1 MFFYRPHEGFYDS
14 MIELIRPFVHEDRSI
29 CVSTDQLLFRG
40 VNIKPGT
47 QIENHPGR
55 NLWVCQ
61 HIEGAKRYSKA
72 FDQSNQGNPVILE
85 FKPVREISLLGLH
98 LFGITQSLFN
108 NQIFK
113 GLPQIYQ
120 RDNLLLFLEE
130 ILSRQVD
137 GFYDFG
143 AEEILV
149 KADLVRLN
157 QILR

>member
-1 MFFYRPHEGFYDS
+1 MFLCHPHEGFYDS

-29 CVSTDQLLFRG
+29 IVSIDQILFRG
-40 VNIKPGT
+40 VNLQAGA
-47 QIENHPGR
+47 QIEMRPGR

-72 FDQSNQGNPVILE
+72 FDQSHRGNPVILE
-85 FKPVREISLLGLH
+85 FNPVRNISLLGLH

-108 NQIFK
+108 NNIIKCF
-113 GLPQIYQ
+113 PQDYQ
-120 RDNLLLFLEE
+120 RDHLLALLENVFSHQ
-130 ILSRQVD
+130 LD

-149 KADLVRLN
+149 KENLVKLN
-157 QILR
+157 QVLR